1 MTDKLNETV
10 SVSRQF
16 LRSINLEAD
25 LGRVDALQGYICQE
39 TAKDLVKT
47 MAHHINH
54 TQQRAFTWTGPY
66 GGGKSSLA
74 LMLSSLVS
82 SNNVLREIAK
92 DLLGTIID
100 NEVKDAWKASNEGWL
115 VLPVVGKRESVI
127 TAISLAIDKAT
138 NTKTKRPKPTETI
151 LRLLHEADIRKNDGV
166 ILILD
171 ELGKFLESA
180 ALVGEDIYFYQE
192 LAEAASRS
200 NGKLV
205 VIGIL
210 HQAFEQ
216 YATKLGRS
224 ARDEWSKIQGRYI
237 DIPLVVRSDEVI
249 ELVGRAIEKKNTPL
263 TPKSIENLAEI
274 VTEVISKRKL
284 NAPENLKKSLIECWP
299 IHPVTSVLLGP
310 ISRKRFSQNER
321 SVFGFLASAEP
332 LGFSSFLKTTQDD
345 GHSLYTPDKYWDYLK
360 ANMEQAIHASS
371 DSHIWASANDAIER
385 TEARNGCTET
395 HLKLAKTIALIDM
408 FKAGSGLAAEDA
420 LIENCID
427 LIPKEEIR
435 SALRDLARWTVI
447 AFRKHLNAW
456 TIYSGSDFDIDS
468 AVNQAR
474 AELGGIDVKKLVELA
489 DLNPVVAKRHFH
501 ETGTL
506 RWLSRSLI
514 HMDKVEDYLIDFK
527 EKPSSAGEFILV
539 IPNSNLSS
547 KQNTRLLLEISEQ
560 HSGFPVVLGHLSN
573 SERICELGI
582 ELSALELVQ
591 KTRRELDG
599 DAIAR
604 KEVSGRISVVTTE
617 LADELKSA
625 FDSASWYH
633 KGLEIKGKNGFTLS
647 AMASKLV
654 EECYYET
661 PRVYNELINRESIS
675 SNVVK
680 ARRDLM
686 YKMLAGTGQHRLGYS
701 GFSADAGL
709 FYTVIEDNNLY
720 QLVGDEWLFNINE
733 QADSQLSPLWIAA
746 DKLFKDSEKSVTL
759 SQLYEVWQS
768 APIGA
773 RRGLLPIF
781 ALVYFLSN
789 RHSLSLYI
797 ENNFIPDLTEAYL
810 DEWMQ
815 DTKRVAFKYVEIGKG
830 RKELLKSLS
839 NSLSEKL
846 GRAVA
851 PTPLESARGLV
862 NLIANLPSWTKRTNC
877 VSAEAQE
884 LRRLI
889 LKANDPYKV
898 LFFDLPII
906 LKITDE
912 VKLIDKITKLT
923 EELQLAYPK
932 MTNGLEA
939 VLFKALDHK
948 GNLEILRK
956 RADSIKGISGDFKID
971 GFIANLSV
979 IKDDQASLEGILATT
994 VHKNPRDWVDRDQEA
1009 SINALGEM
1017 CARFRKIETLGVL
1030 RGKYS
1035 GRNAFSFVYSDPDK
1049 SIISEQFDI
1058 SEDRIPKL
1066 KEISKELLGSLRKQ
1080 GLSKDEILA
1089 TFAECCEQTIDWES
1103 E

>member
-1 MTDKLNETV
+1 MIDKLEKNVT
-10 SVSRQF
+10 VSRQF
-16 LRSINLEAD
+16 LRSVNLEAD
-25 LGRVDALQGYICQE
+25 LGRSDALQGYICQD
-39 TAKDLVKT
+39 TATELIKT
-47 MAHHINH
+47 MAHHINRTH
-54 TQQRAFTWTGPY
+54 QRAFTWTGPY

-74 LMLSSLVS
+74 LMLSSIVS
-82 SNNVLREIAK
+82 PNNILRQQAK
-92 DLLGTIID
+92 DLLGQVID
-100 NEVKDAWKASNEGWL
+100 EDVELAWKASAEGWL
-115 VLPVVGKRESVI
+115 VIPVVGKRDSVV
-127 TAISLAIDKAT
+127 TAISMALDKIN
-138 NTKTKRPKPTETI
+138 NTKTKRPKSKDTI
-151 LRLLHEADIRKNDGV
+151 LRLQAEAELRKNDGV
-166 ILILD
+166 LLVLD

-180 ALVGEDIYFYQE
+180 ALTGEDVYFYQE

-200 NGKLV
+200 NGKLIIV
-205 VIGIL
+205 GIL

-216 YATKLGRS
+216 YATKLGRD
-224 ARDEWSKIQGRYI
+224 ARDEWAKIQGRYI
-237 DIPLVVRSDEVI
+237 DIPLIVRTDEVI
-249 ELVGRAIEKKNTPL
+249 ELVGRAIEKQDSTPSFKL
-263 TPKSIENLAEI
+263 IENLAEI
-274 VTEVISKRKL
+274 VTGVISKRKI
-284 NAPENLKKSLIECWP
+284 NAPRNLKNSLINCWP

-332 LGFSSFLKTTQDD
+332 LGFTNFLKTMPDD
-345 GHSLYTPDKYWDYLK
+345 GNSLYAPYMYWDYLK

-371 DSHIWASANDAIER
+371 DSHIWASAIDAIER
-385 TEARNGCTET
+385 TEARNGCTEV
-395 HLKLAKTIALIDM
+395 HVKLAKTIALIDM
-408 FKAGSGLAAEDA
+408 FKAGSGLAAEDE
-420 LIENCID
+420 LIEICIG
-427 LIPKEEIR
+427 LTPKEELR
-435 SALRDLARWTVI
+435 AALQDLARWTII

-474 AELGGIDVKKLVELA
+474 SELGEIDVKQLVDLA
-489 DLNPVVAKRHFH
+489 ELNPVVAKRHFH

-514 HMDKVEDYLIDFK
+514 HTDKIESYLNDF
-527 EKPSSAGEFILV
+527 EGKPGSAGEFILI
-539 IPNSNLSS
+539 IPSSNFSS
-547 KQNTRLLLEISEQ
+547 KQNTKLLQELSEQ
-560 HSGFPVVLGHLSN
+560 HNGFPIVLGHLTN
-573 SERICELGI
+573 PEKVYELGM

-599 DAIAR
+599 DAVAR
-604 KEVSGRISVVTTE
+604 KEISGRMTVVKTE
-617 LADELKSA
+617 LSDELKNA

-633 KGLEIKGKNGFTLS
+633 SGLEIKGKNGFTLS

-654 EECYYET
+654 EACYYET

-686 YKMLAGTGQHRLGYS
+686 YKMLAGTGQQRLGYS

-720 QLVGDEWLFNINE
+720 QLVGDEWVFNINE
-733 QADSQLSPLWIAA
+733 QAESQLSPLWDVA
-746 DKLFKDSEKSVTL
+746 DKLFKGSEKSVSL

-773 RRGLLPIF
+773 RRGVLPIF

-815 DTKRVAFKYVEIGKG
+815 DTKRVAFKYVEIGKD

-839 NSLSEKL
+839 NSLSKKL

-862 NLIANLPSWTKRTNC
+862 NLIANLPSWTKRTTC

-923 EELQLAYPK
+923 EELQIAYPK
-932 MTNGLEA
+932 MTKGLEA

-948 GNLEILRK
+948 GDLEILRK
-956 RADSIKGISGDFKID
+956 RAESIKGISGDFKID

-1030 RGKYS
+1030 RGKHS

-1066 KEISKELLGSLRKQ
+1066 KEISKELLGSLRKK